1 MRRTHKYNA
10 TKTEVDGIKFDSKA
24 EARRY
29 QTLKEMEEN
38 GEITDLTTQ
47 PKFELQ
53 TSYTN
58 GTGQKIRS
66 IAYVADFSYVDKNG
80 QRVIEDVKSEA
91 TKTQVYRVKKKLFEK
106 IYHPITIKEVQR

>member
-29 QTLKEMEEN
+29 ATLKEMEGN
-38 GEITDLTTQ
+38 GEITELATQ
-47 PKFELQ
+47 PRFELQ
-53 TSYTN
+53 ASYTN

-66 IAYVADFSYVDKNG
+66 IAYVADFSYLDKSG

-106 IYHPITIKEVQR
+106 MYHPITIKEVQR